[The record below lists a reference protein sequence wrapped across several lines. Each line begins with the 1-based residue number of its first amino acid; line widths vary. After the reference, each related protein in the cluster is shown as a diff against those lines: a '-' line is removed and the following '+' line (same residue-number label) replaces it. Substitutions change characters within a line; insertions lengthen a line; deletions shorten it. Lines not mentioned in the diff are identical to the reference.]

1 MHGGG
6 GLIEAAECCVIALV
20 EPVSHNP
27 PHHEGVALPVSGLH
41 PLSPP
46 PPLLPLSIRFAQ
58 QRQGGAA
65 GARRQACDRRQQRLQ
80 QVRIIL
86 LW

>member
-1 MHGGG
+1 MRQQSVVRWH
-6 GLIEAAECCVIALV
+6 LAE
-20 EPVSHNP
+20 PFFHNP
-27 PHHEGVALPVSGLH
+27 SHHEGVALPVSGLH

-46 PPLLPLSIRFAQ
+46 PPLLPLSISFAH

-65 GARRQACDRRQQRLQ
+65 GTRRQACDRRQQRLQ
-80 QVRIIL
+80 QVGIIL